1 MPRIRVERRLEIR
14 GNMSRSEIRRR
25 VVEAFLDEEPG
36 ENYEYW
42 YHVETLSDGKRMYLR
57 RPTRKFNFDFKVEVE
72 GFEFRGTHEEI
83 VNDLRAKKAESPSD
97 FYSLMKAIREV
108 YGGKDVDDVLSAYKF
123 HFSSGFSV
131 ELLLKLLKWFFILE
145 DIYYWNYKGRGK
157 LMEYIEN
164 SLCPRGAPQD

>member
-1 MPRIRVERRLEIR
+1 
-14 GNMSRSEIRRR
+14 MSRSEIRRK

-42 YHVETLSDGKRMYLR
+42 YHVETLSDGKQMYLR
-57 RPTRKFNFDFKVEVE
+57 RPTRRFNFDFKVEVE

-97 FYSLMKAIREV
+97 FHSLMNAIREV
-108 YGGKDVDDVLSAYKF
+108 YEGKDVDNVLSAYKF

-131 ELLLKLLKWFFILE
+131 
-145 DIYYWNYKGRGK
+145 NYCS
-157 LMEYIEN
+157 N
-164 SLCPRGAPQD
+164 C